1 MNPDAKR
8 ARILARSFL
17 KQLRANGYSTSQ
29 VIGVATELIDLVATD
44 LRDGD
49 KAGAEEHTEAVTPIP
64 AVVSEMQPEA

>member
-1 MNPDAKR
+1 VNPEAKR

-44 LRDGD
+44 LREGD
-49 KAGAEEHTEAVTPIP
+49 KAAVPPTPGVVAE
-64 AVVSEMQPEA
+64 MRPEA